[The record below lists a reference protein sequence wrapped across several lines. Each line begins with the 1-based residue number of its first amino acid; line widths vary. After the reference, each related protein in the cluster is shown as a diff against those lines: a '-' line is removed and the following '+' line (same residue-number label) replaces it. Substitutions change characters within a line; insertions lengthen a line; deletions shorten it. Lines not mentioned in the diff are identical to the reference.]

1 MFRNIFGEDA
11 VINLKELK
19 QYGGNL
25 DEAVAG
31 NLKEVVNLYGIKVT
45 TYTEYDKQPEVGS
58 VRRVQVKK
66 GDTREVHHF
75 RVLEEL
81 KA

>member
-31 NLKEVVNLYGIKVT
+31 NLSTGGRNKGKRVGLEKRSLYLST
-45 TYTEYDKQPEVGS
+45 L
-58 VRRVQVKK
+58 
-66 GDTREVHHF
+66 F
-75 RVLEEL
+75 L
-81 KA
+81 